1 MIRVATLD
9 QARAALAEA
18 RAGTSVT
25 LLSPP
30 AAALSLG
37 VGWWRALERALR
49 HDFPETTFEA
59 VLDCGPAPGHALEAI
74 RAGVTVVMLDAPPN
88 VLEAVAEI
96 AAASGARVLGVG
108 PALPLPPGERN

>member
-9 QARAALAEA
+9 QARAALTEA
-18 RAGTSVT
+18 PPGAAV
-25 LLSPP
+25 LLFSPP

-49 HDFPETTFEA
+49 HDYPDRNFEA

-74 RAGVTVVMLDAPPN
+74 RAGVTAVMLDAPPN
-88 VLEAVAEI
+88 VLEAVADI
-96 AAASGARVLGVG
+96 ATASGARVLGVG
-108 PALPLPPGERN
+108 PALPLPSGERK